1 MNNNTANTYKSS
13 VEFFDYKNKATAGV
27 DKVGAG
33 ADHDSDIG
41 ENSEDMYDLQSEIS
55 IKFAD
60 IYHNKEKTEKSQ
72 VNDVRLYTYT
82 CNLILYCMY
91 RYIQTCILIYMH
103 TIHHFTSYLF
113 FYNSQYHMNI
123 YKSIFRIR

>member
-1 MNNNTANTYKSS
+1 MSGVTTM
-13 VEFFDYKNKATAGV
+13 ATAGV

-60 IYHNKEKTEKSQ
+60 IYHNKEKTEKS
-72 VNDVRLYTYT
+72 L
-82 CNLILYCMY
+82 
-91 RYIQTCILIYMH
+91 
-103 TIHHFTSYLF
+103 
-113 FYNSQYHMNI
+113 
-123 YKSIFRIR
+123 